1 MPLICKKF
9 KNKYLYKYQNIEDD
23 SSLSKR
29 NIFKQKYK
37 KNSLNNSLFK
47 NIAKNSSKIN
57 IKNILYNYQNSNA
70 KNNSE
75 FIKNNLI

>member
-29 NIFKQKYK
+29 NIFKQKFK

>member
-1 MPLICKKF
+1 M
-9 KNKYLYKYQNIEDD
+9 YKYQNIEDD

>member
-1 MPLICKKF
+1 M
-9 KNKYLYKYQNIEDD
+9 YKYQNIEDD

-29 NIFKQKYK
+29 NIFKQKFK
-37 KNSLNNSLFK
+37 KNTLNNSLFK